1 MDFNLRKKKQKQKQ
15 KKKQL
20 QYYLWLS
27 WTKRPYKFEFDLCDV
42 DEIKEVPLSVFL
54 TRYFGGYL
62 FLRPPRSATKDCL
75 EQMGPINSCGSGI
88 TCFC

>member
-1 MDFNLRKKKQKQKQ
+1 MDFNLRKKKQKKT
-15 KKKQL
+15 KKQL

-62 FLRPPRSATKDCL
+62 FFKTTVVCYQRLSRTN
-75 EQMGPINSCGSGI
+75 G
-88 TCFC
+88 TH